1 MRLLHGRPLAERL
14 NARSQERSDALQGRG
29 IHPTLAAISVGVDP
43 AANTYL
49 QRLARGGKSLG
60 IVVREVSLTR
70 DSTEAAVIAEL
81 ERASRDPATHGVLLL
96 TPLPGKLDE
105 GYLVDH
111 IAPSKDVEGVHP
123 HNVGLLFDGR
133 PRFIPSTAE
142 AIVELLKFHE
152 IPLSGADVVV
162 VGRSTV
168 VGRPAAALL
177 LNEDATVTVA
187 HKRTSDVAALTR
199 RAAVIVVAVGR
210 AGFLTGDMI
219 APGATVIDAGINMT
233 PGGLAGDV
241 DADSVGSV
249 AGALSPVP
257 GGVGTVTTALL
268 LRNVL
273 TAAETQTA
281 RG

>member
-14 NARSQERSDALQGRG
+14 AARSRERSDVLRGRG
-29 IHPTLAAISVGVDP
+29 IDPTLAAISVGIDP

-49 QRLARGGKSLG
+49 QRLAREGKALGITVRDVSLG
-60 IVVREVSLTR
+60 R
-70 DSTEAAVIAEL
+70 DATEQTVAAEL
-81 ERASRDPATHGVLLL
+81 DHASRDGKVHGVLLL

-105 GYLVDH
+105 GHLVDR
-111 IAPSKDVEGVHP
+111 IAPQKDVEGLNP
-123 HNVGLLFDGR
+123 YNAGLLQGGR
-133 PRFIPSTAE
+133 PRFVPSTAE

-152 IPLSGADVVV
+152 IPLQGADVVV
-162 VGRSTV
+162 IGRSTV
-168 VGRPAAALL
+168 VGRPTAALL

-187 HKRTSDVAALTR
+187 HKRTADIAALTR

-210 AGFLTGDMI
+210 AGFLTGEMI

-233 PGGLAGDV
+233 PAGIAGDV
-241 DADSVGSV
+241 DADSVASV

-273 TAAETQTA
+273 TAAEAQTA
-281 RG
+281 LG

>member
-14 NARSQERSDALQGRG
+14 NARSRERSDSLHARG
-29 IHPTLAAISVGVDP
+29 IKPTLATISVGIDP

-49 QRLARGGKSLG
+49 ERLVRGGTTVG
-60 IVVREVSLTR
+60 IAVRDVSLSR
-70 DSTEAAVIAEL
+70 DATEETVIAEL
-81 ERASRDPATHGVLLL
+81 DRASRDRAIHGVLLL

-105 GYLVDH
+105 GHLVDH
-111 IAPSKDVEGVHP
+111 IAPQKDVEGVNP
-123 HNVGLLFDGR
+123 YNVGLLLDGR
-133 PRFIPSTAE
+133 PGYVPSTAE

-152 IPLSGADVVV
+152 IRLAGVEIVV

-177 LNEDATVTVA
+177 LSEDATVTVA

-199 RAAVIVVAVGR
+199 RAAVVVVAVGR

-219 APGATVIDAGINMT
+219 APGATVIDAGINVT
-233 PGGLAGDV
+233 PAGIAGDV
-241 DADSVGSV
+241 DADSVASI

-257 GGVGTVTTALL
+257 GGVGTVTSALL

-273 TAAETQTA
+273 TAAETQA
-281 RG
+281 AGG